1 MEVIIMNKKID
12 IKNKNIFKSKW
23 QMLIYI
29 LLFAI
34 IIYLFIL
41 IGTKDYNSTI
51 PDSELISEKFSM
63 LEKDNIYEYANA
75 SVARMVASGTKG
87 IVLFGTDNEWVNY
100 YASIV
105 NDIAKNMGINKI
117 YYYDFTDN
125 RDNNNATYEDILNKL
140 NNYVVY
146 NDYGTADIYAPTLL
160 IVAGGKVIY
169 FDSETSFISGN
180 ITPKNYW
187 TNEKR
192 QEKSNELI
200 EVFLKYLES

>member
-1 MEVIIMNKKID
+1 MNKKID